1 MDDRGSVTV
10 EYTVVLVLVS
20 LVGAL
25 ALMALGPSLV
35 SMFVSQR
42 TWLLLPF
49 P

>member
-1 MDDRGSVTV
+1 MDERGSVTV

-20 LVGAL
+20 LVGGL
-25 ALMALGPSLV
+25 ALIGLGPPLV

-42 TWLLLPF
+42 AWLLLPF